1 MTTWPFQAVWL
12 FVGLLISIFRFISKA
27 TLADLVIYFMYYM
40 LDFPTYRLLWRA
52 KSKFH
57 KFPLYHFFSLFLS
70 LWLVR
75 FIHARSNQSGVNGP
89 RRTKGAGVSE
99 RHPHSGCIR
108 SAFVLKKP
116 AWNNNA
122 RAHPWWHLLLRR
134 SSAIRSR

>member
-57 KFPLYHFFSLFLS
+57 KFLLLSITFSLFFSHFGWSDSSMRGLTRVAS
-70 LWLVR
+70 MV
-75 FIHARSNQSGVNGP
+75 HAAQKELASASATHTQDAFAVHLFSKSP
-89 RRTKGAGVSE
+89 RETIMLERTLGGIY
-99 RHPHSGCIR
+99 C
-108 SAFVLKKP
+108 
-116 AWNNNA
+116 
-122 RAHPWWHLLLRR
+122 
-134 SSAIRSR
+134 